1 MNCEETREHLEA
13 CEDCRLHISVEA
25 RLRTQPV
32 LEPPRGLA
40 HRILRSLPRSVP
52 MRREFA
58 RLAAA
63 AAILV
68 GLATGIFA
76 FGLDQHEAMA
86 SVKPEIEKAFDAVRS
101 AVTDFN
107 LLERNAKP

>member
-1 MNCEETREHLEA
+1 MNCEETREHLEG
-13 CEDCRLHISVEA
+13 CEDCRLHITVEA

-40 HRILRSLPRSVP
+40 NRILRSLPRAVP
-52 MRREFA
+52 MKREYA

-68 GLATGIFA
+68 GLAAGIFA

-86 SVKPEIEKAFDAVRS
+86 AVKPPLEEAFDAVRN

-107 LLERNAKP
+107 LFERKSQP